1 MTIDLKDGV
10 SFDVTEHFR
19 EYSVQKTF
27 EEIKKRTY
35 IDPLYDV
42 GFKVFMNDEYALM
55 NFLNG
60 VFHLKG
66 KKKITS
72 VTVKNPEIALVFP
85 VPKPFKLDIRATAA
99 NGFSINIEMQKAHPT
114 NFVDRVLLQ
123 HCAFMLQSKYEWD
136 QTHLAPLPPD
146 AIAADKIR
154 SNREK
159 IRYKIPPT
167 FAIWICDFKVPRQKG
182 YSGTWAIRNDEGLTV
197 SNKVK
202 YIIYDLTKFTKS
214 LENIKSDED
223 RWLYLLKN
231 AGKSNNL
238 PDFSNDI
245 IAKAIK
251 RILVGN
257 VSEDLLRQQATNM
270 VMTEEELDYLAYLK
284 TRAEAKGMA
293 KGIAEGRAKGLAE
306 GREEGRAE
314 GREEGREEGANSK
327 AREIAKAMLADGDS
341 LEKVA
346 RISGLSESDILRI
359 KANIE
364 TK

>member
-1 MTIDLKDGV
+1 
-10 SFDVTEHFR
+10 
-19 EYSVQKTF
+19 
-27 EEIKKRTY
+27 
-35 IDPLYDV
+35 
-42 GFKVFMNDEYALM
+42 
-55 NFLNG
+55 
-60 VFHLKG
+60 
-66 KKKITS
+66 
-72 VTVKNPEIALVFP
+72 
-85 VPKPFKLDIRATAA
+85 
-99 NGFSINIEMQKAHPT
+99 
-114 NFVDRVLLQ
+114 
-123 HCAFMLQSKYEWD
+123 
-136 QTHLAPLPPD
+136 
-146 AIAADKIR
+146 DKIR

-314 GREEGREEGANSK
+314 GRAEGANSK

>member
-1 MTIDLKDGV
+1 M
-10 SFDVTEHFR
+10 
-19 EYSVQKTF
+19 
-27 EEIKKRTY
+27 
-35 IDPLYDV
+35 
-42 GFKVFMNDEYALM
+42 
-55 NFLNG
+55 
-60 VFHLKG
+60 
-66 KKKITS
+66 
-72 VTVKNPEIALVFP
+72 
-85 VPKPFKLDIRATAA
+85 
-99 NGFSINIEMQKAHPT
+99 
-114 NFVDRVLLQ
+114 
-123 HCAFMLQSKYEWD
+123 
-136 QTHLAPLPPD
+136 
-146 AIAADKIR
+146 
-154 SNREK
+154 
-159 IRYKIPPT
+159 
-167 FAIWICDFKVPRQKG
+167 
-182 YSGTWAIRNDEGLTV
+182 

-257 VSEDLLRQQATNM
+257 VSEDLLKQQATNM

-306 GREEGRAE
+306 GRA
-314 GREEGREEGANSK
+314 EGREEGANSK